1 MFENINDVKVH
12 KTKAVVKGVA
22 DAFVVAYYQG
32 KRISIAEADKLLAQN
47 GPAILKKSRQS
58 EPEVNSNLS
67 GSMASI
73 DMELPKFKSRLNQD
87 SLIQYSL
94 VCEEDDVVSKLEK
107 LNRIGIFTYQS
118 ETGKIVTP
126 KMKTSEVSK
135 IHRDYLKDFKIDNQK
150 IDSSLLIEL
159 NVTNKLSIGSFA
171 DWLMRCEFNYRIEKK
186 EDKEFLNLYLVNEF
200 QRDLVM
206 KKAEEFAISIKN
218 K

>member
-1 MFENINDVKVH
+1 MQLPTF
-12 KTKAVVKGVA
+12 
-22 DAFVVAYYQG
+22 
-32 KRISIAEADKLLAQN
+32 KRI
-47 GPAILKKSRQS
+47 
-58 EPEVNSNLS
+58 VN
-67 GSMASI
+67 
-73 DMELPKFKSRLNQD
+73 ED

-94 VCEEDDVVSKLEK
+94 VCEEDEIVSKLEK

-118 ETGKIVTP
+118 ETGKIVSP

-135 IHRDYLKDFKIDNQK
+135 IQREYFKDFKNDNQK

-159 NVTNKLSIGSFA
+159 NVTNKLTIGSFA

-200 QRDLVM
+200 QRDLVI